1 MKEKKFI
8 IMISSILGVM
18 LLLFMVFEL
27 AAIFNTNLTES
38 SNRSLE
44 ISIALFSLFATFA
57 GAYLGAKISGDNARE
72 LFAKDIKLR
81 DIENHLSINLTVL
94 KKINDC
100 KKKLVEIN
108 DTLDKENFYY
118 PCKFALYKENIED
131 VSKVFEEIHN
141 KHINDVSL
149 IINMDVESLYKCFQE
164 INNKD
169 YVIKTNVVQ
178 SFLGFYYKEE
188 QLKPERRMWHQFSK
202 NNMSKEH
209 IYPNIYG
216 IDPIDNKGINV
227 EDIYYRNSNL
237 FKNIKKELKK
247 SIKEWIEQYE
257 RMEFKSKEDI
267 YNVYK
272 EVRM

>member
-44 ISIALFSLFATFA
+44 ISIALFSMFATFG
-57 GAYLGAKISGDNARE
+57 GAYLGAKISGENARE

-81 DIENHLSINLTVL
+81 DIGNHLSINLTVL
-94 KKINDC
+94 EKINDC

-118 PCKFALYKENIED
+118 PCKFALYQENIED
-131 VSKVFEEIHN
+131 VSEVFKEIHS

-164 INNKD
+164 IYNKD
-169 YVIKTNVVQ
+169 YTIKTDVVQ
-178 SFLGFYYKEE
+178 SFLESYYNEE
-188 QLKPERRMWHQFSK
+188 QLKQERRMWHEFSK
-202 NNMSKEH
+202 YNMSEEH
-209 IYPNIYG
+209 IYLDNG
-216 IDPIDNKGINV
+216 IDPNDNEGICV
-227 EDIYYRNSNL
+227 KDIYDRNSDY
-237 FKNIKKELKK
+237 FIDIKKELQK
-247 SIKEWIEQYE
+247 SIKEWIKQYE